1 MAERSSF
8 LQENFVKKSILIE
21 AKAKPAKCP
30 EVMHICF
37 NIDKGYLLQAG
48 VSLTSIIENNPN
60 KRFSFHVFTDEVE
73 AEEENIMRSFVE
85 KYKQDIWFHV
95 MNMKQFMD
103 FHILNKNMRYVTY
116 FRIYM
121 PKVMKKFTNRYLYLD
136 ADILC
141 FDSLE
146 PFLKI
151 DFQGKPVAVVEDL
164 EETASV
170 QCELLHMQNK
180 KYFNSGMM
188 WVNIEEWEKQNI
200 TEKAFSF
207 RNKEP
212 KLFKYHD
219 QDILNLAI
227 NGNALFLPQ
236 RYNYLPNVYKKLWEI
251 EGKEPKDLILYHYIG
266 DKPWK
271 MCLTKYQ
278 KLWHDCCQRSLWRG
292 IDKPFLKNEP
302 KNYKKFKFAAKYFMH
317 MGQYI
322 EALKSIW
329 YYTALKSKFYIQK

>member
-1 MAERSSF
+1 MTEQNSF
-8 LQENFVKKSILIE
+8 LQEDFVKKSIFIE
-21 AKAKPAKCP
+21 AKDRSVKCS
-30 EVMHICF
+30 EVMHVCF
-37 NIDKGYLLQAG
+37 NIDKGYLRQVG
-48 VSLTSIIENNPN
+48 VSLTSIIENNPDM
-60 KRFSFHVFTDEVE
+60 RFSFHVFIDEMDD
-73 AEEENIMRSFVE
+73 AEEKLMRSFVE
-85 KYKQDIWFHV
+85 KYNQDIWFHV
-95 MNMKQFMD
+95 MNIKQFMD
-103 FHILNKNMRYVTY
+103 FHILNKNMHYVAY
-116 FRIYM
+116 FRTYM
-121 PKVMKKFTNRYLYLD
+121 PKVMKKFTNHYLYLD

-151 DFQGKPVAVVEDL
+151 NFQGKPVAVVEDL
-164 EETASV
+164 AETASV

-236 RYNYLPNVYKKLWEI
+236 RYNYLPNIYKKPWEI
-251 EGKEPKDLILYHYIG
+251 EGKEPENLILYHYIG

-271 MCLTKYQ
+271 FCLTKYQ
-278 KLWHDCCQRSLWRG
+278 KLWHDCCQRSLWR
-292 IDKPFLKNEP
+292 DNNNSFSKNEP
-302 KNYKKFKFAAKYFMH
+302 KNYKKFRFAAKYFMH
-317 MGQYI
+317 MRQYN
-322 EALKSIW
+322 EAFKSLW
-329 YYTALKSKFYIQK
+329 YYITLKIKFYIQK